1 MAAVLA
7 AAAAGTTFAGNGSGH
22 GAHGGSGGGGNSQRS
37 TSKSMGMS
45 QSGSSKFMKSSGSG
59 FTHQTFSH
67 NLSSNS
73 QTSGSKILKSDKLNS
88 NVYKKS
94 SGRDLN
100 VLSNS
105 NSQQG
110 FKKTKITGLPSSVL
124 NTNTRNTF
132 DKTKKF
138 DPITSVHETL
148 HPIVKDPI
156 KPKPI
161 PIDPGMGNGHGPIV
175 GGGGKPIPID
185 PGIGNGQ
192 SPKWDKHN
200 RNHNHNWNNF
210 YCYPWNKNYKP
221 GCWYPNYGFFPPIVV
236 TPGFF
241 PGPAI
246 YPYPRTSTNY
256 VTVVSRTATPASLVN
271 GTDLQLVDIKLL
283 DNGRP
288 EAQIGPRYRVSFRN
302 VGSTP
307 VDHEFNVS
315 LVAATE
321 MKLAEDLP
329 QTITRVGA
337 IQGNDINFVDLR
349 LPSSVFQMATTDGGK
364 TEFSK
369 LLVFVD
375 SYQEVKDS
383 NRENNIAGLERNT
396 VPNAE

>member
-1 MAAVLA
+1 M
-7 AAAAGTTFAGNGSGH
+7 
-22 GAHGGSGGGGNSQRS
+22 
-37 TSKSMGMS
+37 
-45 QSGSSKFMKSSGSG
+45 
-59 FTHQTFSH
+59 
-67 NLSSNS
+67 
-73 QTSGSKILKSDKLNS
+73 
-88 NVYKKS
+88 
-94 SGRDLN
+94 
-100 VLSNS
+100 
-105 NSQQG
+105 
-110 FKKTKITGLPSSVL
+110 
-124 NTNTRNTF
+124 
-132 DKTKKF
+132 
-138 DPITSVHETL
+138 
-148 HPIVKDPI
+148 
-156 KPKPI
+156 
-161 PIDPGMGNGHGPIV
+161 
-175 GGGGKPIPID
+175 
-185 PGIGNGQ
+185 
-192 SPKWDKHN
+192 
-200 RNHNHNWNNF
+200 
-210 YCYPWNKNYKP
+210 
-221 GCWYPNYGFFPPIVV
+221 
-236 TPGFF
+236 
-241 PGPAI
+241 
-246 YPYPRTSTNY
+246 
-256 VTVVSRTATPASLVN
+256 TVVSRTATPASLVN